1 MDQQAAAQSLA
12 VRCRGVFLT
21 YGGRSG
27 QVQALDNISIDIP
40 AGQFLCIVGPSG
52 CGKSSL
58 LGLIAGLR
66 ECSAGQVETLGV
78 TVREP
83 VTDLGMVFQKDL
95 LLPWRTSLQNVMLQ
109 GEMRDLPAAATEANA
124 RHLLALVG
132 LEGFEDKLPHELSGG
147 MRQRCAVVRAL
158 VHNPPLLLMDEPFAA
173 VDALTRDQL
182 NMDLLSLWSEH
193 RPTVILVTH
202 SIDEAVYL
210 GDRVMVMSNRPGRIL
225 ADIPIE
231 LPRPRDLELKD
242 APEFRKYTRQI
253 RALLDSVAAPRRPV
267 KTNG

>member
-1 MDQQAAAQSLA
+1 MQEGNPRHA
-12 VRCRGVFLT
+12 VRCDKVQLT
-21 YGGRSG
+21 YGGRRGS
-27 QVQALDNISIDIP
+27 VQALDDITLDIP

-66 ECSAGQVETLGV
+66 QASSGRIEALGKEV
-78 TVREP
+78 HEP

-95 LLPWRTSLQNVMLQ
+95 LLPWRTTIDNVMLQ
-109 GEMRDLPAAATEANA
+109 AEMRELPRATFEASA
-124 RHLLALVG
+124 RRLLALVG

-182 NMDLLSLWSEH
+182 NLDLLALWAEH
-193 RPTVILVTH
+193 HPTVILVTH
-202 SIDEAVYL
+202 SIDEAVFL
-210 GDRVMVMSNRPGRIL
+210 GDRVMVMSNRPGKIL
-225 ADIPIE
+225 ADIAID
-231 LPRPRDLELKD
+231 LKRPRSLELKD
-242 APEFRKYTRQI
+242 APEFRTYTRAI
-253 RALLDSVAAPRRPV
+253 RALLNQLTPQRRVA
-267 KTNG
+267 KTAE